1 MFMKLRATFL
11 AASAFVGTMMIATS
25 AWAAPTLFTNA
36 AAFAAANP
44 GLTAYGFPDVTG
56 PGGVGLATAAPT
68 YTLNGVSFVTPIG
81 AYVGNDGGYGSTPY
95 FDAGYPL
102 TVMTTNEVLGLYL
115 GSFSLAQTVSY
126 TYNGE
131 TGTLELGPNR
141 ALSFLGFS
149 SNGGPLNIAFSNSF
163 ELDVTGFLTKT
174 TAVPEPAAWA
184 MFIAGFGL
192 AGAAMRR
199 RPRMTVRFA

>member
-1 MFMKLRATFL
+1 MKFGNVLL
-11 AASAFVGTMMIATS
+11 ATS
-25 AWAAPTLFTNA
+25 AIAGAMMVSSVASAAPTLFTDA

-44 GLTAYGFPDVTG
+44 GLTAYGFPNVTG
-56 PGGVGLATAAPT
+56 PGGIGLATAAPT
-68 YTLNGVSFVTPIG
+68 YTLDGVSFVTPIG

-102 TVMTTNEVLGLYL
+102 TVVTENEVLGLYL
-115 GSFSLAQTVSY
+115 GSYSFAQTVSY

-141 ALSFLGFS
+141 AISFLGFS
-149 SNGGPLNIAFSNSF
+149 SNGGPLNIAFSNVF
-163 ELDVTGFLTKT
+163 ELDVTGFSTKVS
-174 TAVPEPAAWA
+174 AVPEPAVWA

-192 AGAAMRR
+192 MGAAMRR
-199 RPRMTVRFA
+199 RPRMEVRFA

>member
-1 MFMKLRATFL
+1 MKFGTTLL
-11 AASAFVGTMMIATS
+11 AASAFAGTMMAATS
-25 AWAAPTLFTNA
+25 AWAAPTLFTDA

-56 PGGVGLATAAPT
+56 PGGVGLAVAPPT
-68 YTLNGVSFVTPIG
+68 YTLNGVSFITPVG

-102 TVMTTNEVLGLYL
+102 TVVTANEVLGLYL
-115 GSFSLAQTVSY
+115 GSYSFAQTVSY
-126 TYNGE
+126 TYNGQ
-131 TGTLELGPNR
+131 TSTLELGPNR

-149 SNGGPLNIAFSNSF
+149 SNGGPLNIAFSNAF
-163 ELDVTGFLTKT
+163 ELDVTGFSTRV
-174 TAVPEPAAWA
+174 TAVPEPTIWA
-184 MFIAGFGL
+184 MFIVGFGL

-199 RPRMTVRFA
+199 RPQMAVRFV